1 MHTGYGWVLFFDKYV
16 IPTIIVVFLSLFVFC
31 IYMAIRQEVDRQ
43 QFIID
48 HNCKVVA
55 RRAGQTVVTTG
66 TNGSVH
72 VGSTSSQTTYVC
84 DDGVEYTW

>member
-1 MHTGYGWVLFFDKYV
+1 MSYGWDLFWERWLLPMSMIGLSVVLLFCVYMSFL
-16 IPTIIVVFLSLFVFC
+16 VVHE
-31 IYMAIRQEVDRQ
+31 RE

-66 TNGSVH
+66 ANGSIH
-72 VGSTSSQTTYVC
+72 VGGTSPQTTYLC